1 MKLSELGEDV
11 IVHRLTRSLRLD
23 RRVRLGAGDDCAV
36 VETAGRLQL
45 LKSDCLIEGI
55 HFLPDADPKWIGWKA
70 MCRSISDIAAMGGTP
85 LDALVTLAVRPETEF
100 TWLQRVYAGLQTAA
114 KIYQV
119 NLVGGETA
127 RSPGPFFLSVALT
140 GTVERGRYVGRSGG
154 RNGDWLYVT
163 GRLGGS
169 IGGRHLRFRPRVPEA
184 RWLVSHFPVHAM
196 MDLSDGLA
204 SDLPRL
210 AKASRLGFEVDLARL
225 PLHRGSSPENGLRD
239 GEDYELLFAVPTAAK
254 KRLEIEWRRK
264 FPKLRLTAIGR
275 LVENG
280 TADFSGKG
288 YDHFAR

>member
-1 MKLSELGEDV
+1 
-11 IVHRLTRSLRLD
+11 
-23 RRVRLGAGDDCAV
+23 V

-254 KRLEIEWRRK
+254 KRLEIEWRTK